1 MHSLKLF
8 LNYNL
13 RYLIMEK
20 QAVTLPVINFHAA
33 GIDVGSRSHVVA
45 VDQNKEN
52 VRSFGVYTQDHQEL
66 ILHLRQYGIT
76 TVAMESTGSYWQTL
90 FNALQEAGLE
100 VLLVGGSQTKNV
112 QGRKTDVIDCLWI
125 QKLHSLGLL
134 SGSFLLSD
142 ILQEFR
148 TYYYHRQHLIEQL
161 ATYTH
166 KMQKSL
172 RLMNIRLDV
181 AIRDITGKSGMAIVE
196 AILSGNRNP
205 QYLAS
210 LVDVRMKK
218 SQEEIAQSLHGS
230 WRQEL
235 LFELQAALD
244 FYKQYQKA
252 LLECDKVIEQALR
265 RNAPAE
271 PVSKPV
277 EQALKATKKKSSKHT
292 PAFDVADLAFQYL
305 KTDLFA
311 ISGISHSTVLC
322 LLTTLGKD
330 IHKFAS
336 AKSFASWLRLV
347 PNNKI
352 SGGRIISHRTPSGKS
367 YVAAALRQAANS
379 IGNQPNHELA
389 PFFKRIAYKKG
400 RVAAITATARKL
412 AVIIWHMITKAE
424 PYKKN
429 QIKEN
434 NQKSRAA
441 GLRQVQK
448 RINALNLS
456 QEELDRLFLKPSLSV
471 S

>member
-1 MHSLKLF
+1 MGKNAF
-8 LNYNL
+8 
-13 RYLIMEK
+13 
-20 QAVTLPVINFHAA
+20 TLPVVNPHAA

-52 VRSFGVYTQDHQEL
+52 VQSFGVYTQDHEQL
-66 ILHLRQYGIT
+66 IVHLRQYGIT
-76 TVAMESTGSYWQTL
+76 SIAMESTGSYWQTL
-90 FNALQEAGLE
+90 FNALQKAGFE

-112 QGRKTDVIDCLWI
+112 QGRKTDVIDCMWI

-142 ILQEFR
+142 TLQEFR

-181 AIRDITGKSGMAIVE
+181 AIRDITGKSGLAIID
-196 AILSGNRNP
+196 AILAGNRDP
-205 QYLAS
+205 HYLAS

-218 SQEEIAQSLHGS
+218 SKEEIAQSLHGW

-244 FYKQYQKA
+244 FYKLYQKA
-252 LLECDKVIEQALR
+252 LLECDKVIEQALLR
-265 RNAPAE
+265 GAPAE
-271 PVSKPV
+271 PVSEPAQEARK
-277 EQALKATKKKSSKHT
+277 ENKKKSSKHT
-292 PAFDVADLAFQYL
+292 PAFNVSNFAWQYFQ
-305 KTDLFA
+305 TDLFA
-311 ISGISHSTVLC
+311 IAGISHSTVLC

-367 YVAAALRQAANS
+367 YIATALRQAANS
-379 IGNQPNHELA
+379 IGNQKNHELT
-389 PFFKRIAYKKG
+389 PFFKRIVYKKG

-412 AVIIWHMITKAE
+412 AVIIWNMITKAE
-424 PYKKN
+424 PYKKS

-434 NQKSRAA
+434 NQKTREA
-441 GLRQVQK
+441 GLRQVQ
-448 RINALNLS
+448 RRMEALNLN
-456 QEELDRLFLKPSLSV
+456 QDELTRLFSKASLSIT
-471 S
+471 